1 MKQALVNDRL
11 TSAARDAPLT
21 ATCPDCGG
29 IVKLR
34 SRQGT
39 YFWRHVELPLE
50 GCPPS
55 SHRRTTKGEGD
66 ATANHRRPWVRRVG
80 DLVIELHPGEPHLR
94 LRSLSA
100 ENTGGPAGLTIAP
113 GEARSL
119 AAALL
124 DAAAE
129 LAASETAH
137 HR

>member
-1 MKQALVNDRL
+1 MKQALVNERL
-11 TSAARDAPLT
+11 TPAARDAPLR
-21 ATCPDCGG
+21 AMCPDCGG

-55 SHRRTTKGEGD
+55 SPRRTTKGEGD
-66 ATANHRRPWVRRVG
+66 ATANDGQLWMRQVG

-100 ENTGGPAGLTIAP
+100 EKTGDPAELTIAP
-113 GEARSL
+113 AEARSL

-129 LAASETAH
+129 LAAGETARH
-137 HR
+137 E